1 MSGFRAQG
9 MAGRILIVDDQAT
22 ARLTLR
28 VRLAEARYDVATAA
42 SGAEALETLAATPAD
57 LVILD
62 ERLGDMDGPA
72 LCRRL
77 RTDPAMRDTA
87 VLILVGARD
96 GAARIAAL
104 GAGAEDVLSRPF
116 CDVSLMARVRSLM
129 RVRETRV
136 ETRRRQATA
145 AEFGFADPAGGVPG
159 GFAEARADFGSPG
172 RIALVSSDAETAGR
186 WRAGLGRHIPDA
198 VQVLSAEAAL
208 DEADRPRPAEVFVI
222 DADLPRPGGG
232 LMLLSDLRSR
242 PGTRHAAMIFAH
254 RDDEAE
260 AGATALDLGA
270 NDLLPLSADTAE
282 LAIRI
287 RTQIGRARDAQRLRD
302 TAEDGLRLA
311 ATDALTGLF
320 NRRYALAYLDRV
332 AREAQARGRSFAVML
347 ADLDH
352 FKRIN
357 DGFGHAAGDAVLR
370 GVAHRIRDRL
380 RGEDMVARLGG
391 EEFLIV
397 MPDTD
402 FADALP
408 AAERLCRAI
417 AEAPVLP
424 APGQPPV
431 GVTISIGV
439 AIGGGRGAGTIHG
452 LIEDADR
459 ALYRAKAQGRNTVD
473 VFRPAA

>member
-1 MSGFRAQG
+1 

-22 ARLTLR
+22 GRLTLR
-28 VRLAEARYDVATAA
+28 VRLTEARYDVATAA
-42 SGAEALETLAATPAD
+42 SGAEALEILARSPAD

-62 ERLGDMDGPA
+62 ERLGDMGGPA

-77 RTDPAMRDTA
+77 RADPAMRDA
-87 VLILVGARD
+87 PVLMLVGARD

-104 GAGAEDVLSRPF
+104 DAGAEDVLSRPF
-116 CDVSLMARVRSLM
+116 CDLSLMARVRSLM

-136 ETRRRQATA
+136 ETQRRRATA
-145 AEFGFADPAGGVPG
+145 AEFGFAEAST
-159 GFAEARADFGSPG
+159 GFEAPG
-172 RIALVSSDAETAGR
+172 RIALVSADPATADR

-208 DEADRPRPAEVFVI
+208 DEADRARPAEVFVI

-270 NDLLPLSADTAE
+270 NDLLPLCADTAE

-302 TAEDGLRLA
+302 TVEDGLRLA

-320 NRRYALAYLDRV
+320 NRRYALAYLERV
-332 AREAQARGRSFAVML
+332 ARETQSSGRCFAVMV

-357 DGFGHAAGDAVLR
+357 DSFGHATGDAVLR

-402 FADALP
+402 FAAALP

-417 AEAPVLP
+417 ADAPVP
-424 APGQPPV
+424 PGPGQPPV
-431 GVTISIGV
+431 PVTISIGV
-439 AIGGGRGAGTIHG
+439 AIGGGREGGAIHG
-452 LIEDADR
+452 LIEHADR